1 MHSST
6 AIMNNR
12 DTSLHPYCPNNT
24 FNHNQLMKKNH
35 STLYIDKD
43 GIVNEEDIREAE
55 RIENDP
61 KKILALID
69 LIFMFEEQKKV
80 IPS

>member
-1 MHSST
+1 M
-6 AIMNNR
+6 
-12 DTSLHPYCPNNT
+12 DE
-24 FNHNQLMKKNH
+24 
-35 STLYIDKD
+35 
-43 GIVNEEDIREAE
+43 IVKLTEEDYRDAE

-69 LIFMFEEQKKV
+69 LIFMYEDNKKT

>member
-1 MHSST
+1 M
-6 AIMNNR
+6 
-12 DTSLHPYCPNNT
+12 
-24 FNHNQLMKKNH
+24 
-35 STLYIDKD
+35 
-43 GIVNEEDIREAE
+43 EEINLSEDDIKEAE

-69 LIFMFEEQKKV
+69 LIFMCEDNKKV

>member
-1 MHSST
+1 MDD
-6 AIMNNR
+6 N
-12 DTSLHPYCPNNT
+12 
-24 FNHNQLMKKNH
+24 FNINL
-35 STLYIDKD
+35 S
-43 GIVNEEDIREAE
+43 EEDLRDAQ

-69 LIFMFEEQKKV
+69 LIFLFEDNKKV

>member
-1 MHSST
+1 MEE
-6 AIMNNR
+6 N
-12 DTSLHPYCPNNT
+12 
-24 FNHNQLMKKNH
+24 
-35 STLYIDKD
+35 
-43 GIVNEEDIREAE
+43 VNINLSEEDLRDAQ

-69 LIFMFEEQKKV
+69 LIFMYDDRKK

>member
-1 MHSST
+1 MEE
-6 AIMNNR
+6 
-12 DTSLHPYCPNNT
+12 
-24 FNHNQLMKKNH
+24 
-35 STLYIDKD
+35 
-43 GIVNEEDIREAE
+43 IVKLNLTEEDYQEAE

-69 LIFMFEEQKKV
+69 LIFMYEDRKKI

>member
-1 MHSST
+1 MDE
-6 AIMNNR
+6 IMNINL
-12 DTSLHPYCPNNT
+12 T
-24 FNHNQLMKKNH
+24 
-35 STLYIDKD
+35 
-43 GIVNEEDIREAE
+43 EEDVRDAQ

-69 LIFMFEEQKKV
+69 LIFLFEDNKKV

>member
-1 MHSST
+1 M
-6 AIMNNR
+6 
-12 DTSLHPYCPNNT
+12 DE
-24 FNHNQLMKKNH
+24 
-35 STLYIDKD
+35 
-43 GIVNEEDIREAE
+43 IVNLTEEDYREAE

-69 LIFMFEEQKKV
+69 LIFMYEDNKKV

>member
-1 MHSST
+1 M
-6 AIMNNR
+6 
-12 DTSLHPYCPNNT
+12 
-24 FNHNQLMKKNH
+24 
-35 STLYIDKD
+35 
-43 GIVNEEDIREAE
+43 EEINLSEDDIKEAE

-69 LIFMFEEQKKV
+69 LIFMCEDNKKI

>member
-1 MHSST
+1 MDE
-6 AIMNNR
+6 IMNINL
-12 DTSLHPYCPNNT
+12 T
-24 FNHNQLMKKNH
+24 
-35 STLYIDKD
+35 
-43 GIVNEEDIREAE
+43 EEDIRDAQ

-69 LIFMFEEQKKV
+69 LIFMYDDRTK